1 LSSILSK
8 QKPTKR
14 TYNSSRRKEQARQTR
29 LQIIEA
35 ARSLFMERGY
45 EGATLDAIA
54 SDAGVSVDTVY
65 AAFGSKRGI
74 LSSLID
80 VSLVGDDEETPL
92 LEREGPQSVRR
103 ERDPQ
108 RQVELFASDITA
120 IMGRMAPIFSIMRAA
135 AKTEPDIGKMLRRML
150 DSRLQGMMVFVEA
163 LTSNSS
169 LRDGVTRQEAAETV
183 WMLTSAEMYNLA
195 IMDRGWSE
203 EKYQRWLADAL
214 VNLLLPHGK

>member
-1 LSSILSK
+1 MNK

-14 TYNSSRRKEQARQTR
+14 AYNSSRRKEQARQTR

-35 ARSLFMERGY
+35 ARSLFLERGY

-54 SDAGVSVDTVY
+54 AEAGVAVDTVY

-92 LEREGPQSVRR
+92 LERQGAQSVRR

-120 IMGRMAPIFSIMRAA
+120 IMGRMTPIFSIMRAA
-135 AKTEPDIGKMLRRML
+135 AKTEPDVGIMLRRML
-150 DSRLQGMMVFVEA
+150 DSRLQGMMVFVDA

-169 LRDGVTRQEAAETV
+169 LRNGVTRQEAAETV

-203 EKYQRWLADAL
+203 KKYQQWLADAL
-214 VNLLLPHGK
+214 ANLLLPRGT

>member
-1 LSSILSK
+1 MSSILNK

-14 TYNSSRRKEQARQTR
+14 AYNSSRRKEQARQTR

-35 ARSLFMERGY
+35 ARSLFLERGY

-54 SDAGVSVDTVY
+54 AEAGVAVDTVY

-92 LEREGPQSVRR
+92 LERQGAQSVRR

-120 IMGRMAPIFSIMRAA
+120 IMGRMTPIFSIMRAA
-135 AKTEPDIGKMLRRML
+135 AKTEPDVGIMLRRML
-150 DSRLQGMMVFVEA
+150 DSRLQGMMVFVDA

-169 LRDGVTRQEAAETV
+169 LRNGVTRQEAAETV

-203 EKYQRWLADAL
+203 KKYQQWLADAL
-214 VNLLLPHGK
+214 ANLLLPRGT